1 MVPARPGIAESTRR
15 EFQSLKCFR
24 LTCCVIDRPVTPD
37 GKFFDTGEHREND
50 LFAER
55 AWMLP
60 FQSF

>member
-1 MVPARPGIAESTRR
+1 MLS
-15 EFQSLKCFR
+15 
-24 LTCCVIDRPVTPD
+24 IDLLRHRNRPVTPD